1 MTKLILL
8 SGDYGVGKSEFG
20 KQVRKHVKFSNIPII
35 ALADKLKYGLSQM
48 LDINI
53 RYFYAPD
60 LKNVVLPEYGV
71 TPRYLMETCGTNW
84 GRDMVSINLW
94 VIVLKRKLQKTNEK
108 FIIVEDVR
116 FQSELRFLSNHYPI
130 DIIYIKSNRES
141 VKPTIGDIS
150 LDYLKNNEFRFRI
163 LRNNSNLTVYR
174 EKCYRLMEFIENEQT

>member
-20 KQVRKHVKFSNIPII
+20 KQIRKHVKFSNIPII
-35 ALADKLKYGLSQM
+35 ALADNLKYGLSQM
-48 LDINI
+48 LGINI
-53 RYFYAPD
+53 QYFYDPD
-60 LKNVVLPEYGV
+60 LKNVILPEYGV

-84 GRDMVSINLW
+84 GRDMVSVDLW
-94 VIVLKRKLQKTNEK
+94 SVVLKRKLQKTNEK

-130 DIIYIKSNRES
+130 HIVYIKSNREN
-141 VKPTIGDIS
+141 VKSSIGDLS
-150 LDYLKNNEFRFRI
+150 LDYLKNSKLKFNV
-163 LRNNSNLTVYR
+163 LTNNSSLPAYR

>member
-20 KQVRKHVKFSNIPII
+20 KQIRKHVRFSCIPIL

-53 RYFYAPD
+53 QYFYDPD

-84 GRDMVSINLW
+84 GRDMVSVDLW
-94 VIVLKRKLQKTNEK
+94 SVVLKRKLQKTNEK

-130 DIIYIKSNRES
+130 HIVYIKSNREN
-141 VKPTIGDIS
+141 VKSSIGDLS
-150 LDYLKNNEFRFRI
+150 LDYLKNSKLKFNV
-163 LRNNSNLTVYR
+163 LTNNSSLPAYR

>member
-20 KQVRKHVKFSNIPII
+20 KQVTKHSNFANIPVL
-35 ALADKLKYGLSQM
+35 ALADNLKYGLSQM
-48 LDINI
+48 LGINI
-53 RYFYAPD
+53 QYFYDPD

-84 GRDMVSINLW
+84 GRDMVSVDLW
-94 VIVLKRKLQKTNEK
+94 AVVLKRKLQKANEK

-116 FQSELRFLSNHYPI
+116 FQSELRFLSNHYPVNI
-130 DIIYIKSNRES
+130 VYIKSNREN
-141 VKPTIGDIS
+141 VKSSIGDLS
-150 LDYLKNNEFRFRI
+150 LDYLKNSKLEFHV
-163 LRNNSNLTVYR
+163 LTNNSSLTAYR